1 MRLLILLLLFFYSKT
16 LFSSTIDD
24 TVKSTITNNLKVKI
38 AFEKLNESKEAIEVA
53 IGKKLPTITG
63 TISGTYNNNETTST
77 AGITTTP
84 ETFTDKYKISI
95 TQNIFDSGE
104 KNFEINKSKLIYE
117 NDIINFYK
125 TVQDL
130 SLTAIEGYLTVINY
144 QKSLEASKKNYDSVL
159 RFLEEIRLKY
169 ELGSSSIT
177 DLKNAESAFA
187 IAETNLFTSEQNY
200 EVSLKTFK
208 SIVGKEAINLED
220 YVEIKKNLSF
230 NNVLSNVYENN
241 FNVLIAKN
249 NIKIKKIDLSV
260 EKSSNRP
267 SLDITASTEYS
278 DTSRIDDGSE
288 NTNATIGLTLTI
300 PIFNQNIDK
309 SDIRKINSQIL
320 RTEIEYED
328 LKDRLNIDTSN
339 YFKNYMISQSNL
351 KTSLLTIDYATTLLE
366 STQEE
371 YNLGTKSITD
381 LIDAET
387 NLLNKK
393 VEYFNAN
400 QEFLINY
407 FNLLA
412 LDGSLI
418 KLFEEYLPNYN

>member
-1 MRLLILLLLFFYSKT
+1 MRLLILSLLLFYSKT
-16 LFSSTIDD
+16 LFSLTIDD

-53 IGKKLPTITG
+53 IGKKLPIITG
-63 TISGTYNNNETTST
+63 TISGTYNNNETTS
-77 AGITTTP
+77 AVGITTTP

-95 TQNIFDSGE
+95 TQNIYDFGE

-241 FNVLIAKN
+241 FNLLIAKN
-249 NIKIKKIDLSV
+249 NIKIKKIDLSI

-278 DTSRIDDGSE
+278 DASRIDDGSE

-309 SDIRKINSQIL
+309 SDIRKINTQIL
-320 RTEIEYED
+320 RTQIEYED
-328 LKDRLNIDTSN
+328 LKDSLNIDTSN
-339 YFKNYMISQSNL
+339 YFKNYLVSQSNL

>member
-16 LFSSTIDD
+16 LFSLTIDD

-241 FNVLIAKN
+241 FNLLIAKN
-249 NIKIKKIDLSV
+249 NIKIKKIDLSI

-278 DTSRIDDGSE
+278 DASRIDDGSE

-320 RTEIEYED
+320 QTEIEFDD
-328 LKDRLNIDTSN
+328 LKESLNIEALN
-339 YFKNYMISQSNL
+339 YYKNFLVSKSNL
-351 KTSLLTIDYATTLLE
+351 NSSLLTIEYANTLLQ

-381 LIDAET
+381 LIEAET
-387 NLLNKK
+387 NLLNAN

-400 QEFLINY
+400 KNYLINY

-418 KLFEEYLPNYN
+418 KLFEEYLPSYN

>member
-1 MRLLILLLLFFYSKT
+1 MRLLILLLFFYSKT
-16 LFSSTIDD
+16 LFSLTIDD

-53 IGKKLPTITG
+53 TGKKLPTITG

-187 IAETNLFTSEQNY
+187 IAETNLFASEQNY

-241 FNVLIAKN
+241 FNLLIAKN

-260 EKSSNRP
+260 EKSSNKP

-309 SDIRKINSQIL
+309 SNIRKINSQIL

>member
-16 LFSSTIDD
+16 LFSLTIDD

-241 FNVLIAKN
+241 FNLLIAKN

-260 EKSSNRP
+260 EKSSNKP